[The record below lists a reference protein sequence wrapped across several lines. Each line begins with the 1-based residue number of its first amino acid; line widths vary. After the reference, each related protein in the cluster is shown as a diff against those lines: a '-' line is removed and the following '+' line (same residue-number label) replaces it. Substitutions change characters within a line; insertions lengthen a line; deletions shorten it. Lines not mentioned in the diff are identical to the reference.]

1 MTDLERS
8 VLDFYQISTAYPDV
22 WPADKNN
29 DSDGS
34 DGETMAAAAVSAKD
48 RERKAK
54 LNRRKSRYQALE
66 RAATQRQSTLPG
78 ADKGVQRDEPD
89 PLGTTDSVILALKRN
104 GLANVQDDPKLRN
117 RFLLSSTTF
126 SPAFFL
132 SQVHRDAST
141 EALVA
146 GIDVLSRSIDQKS
159 ASLKVL
165 VESNFERFVRAKATI
180 DNVYK
185 EMKYYGG
192 EPTPPPP
199 PRARPHS
206 RHSSRSGGFRGSISG
221 GVAGAG
227 GLGSPGATPPSDT
240 RKRNALVKESE
251 YGVLGIKVPL
261 LEVSAKAED
270 VWGPALG
277 GREKEETLRVLSGEL
292 SRFQEYVEASAAIT
306 ESIKRNDHESL
317 VEEYH
322 RARRFADEARALA
335 QELQK
340 KGAAAAAQ
348 AAQAAQAAKT
358 KGSRDKNGGP
368 GGKDDD
374 NDDNDAVLDESRPT
388 DAQMYQILLAARMWH
403 DVEDQIQVY
412 KRDVWRRL
420 TSMHS
425 NVVRGRSGAD
435 AAGGRGDQHMEL
447 IGLLLELGVEDN
459 PIWVWLLSRYDYL
472 KGKIQA
478 VCDRTKVE
486 IEVLRRRLAAADK
499 PAPHVIAAHLRS
511 IGRQTIESKI
521 GSLDSPDVIEL
532 WDKIHYFL
540 VSLLSAQGVLGEVL
554 EFWHTVEGFV
564 EGKTQKSLPSGYRG
578 EAQTH
583 HRLSQQGAV
592 DLQKGAVELVDL
604 IREHVF
610 SFFAGPPPEDVSL
623 LFSPIPLS
631 PRTPMST
638 TSLNGGFGGASGPLS
653 PNALR
658 DPRFNLDPKNPPPPS
673 PRRGEAWEKFA
684 FWPPWSNSVSGVH
697 YLSKYLALVGAGA
710 SEMAGIGSV
719 AGRGADATEV
729 ERLRTLVGAVRE
741 RCVAA
746 LCAAWNKDAENV
758 KYVEDWHRAA
768 DRRDVTKMP
777 AAFAAFEGAIL
788 SGMQKILYVSEA
800 MSKPG
805 AGDIVLPPPTKLLQ
819 MVRAQYVT
827 TLYKALSG
835 MVENAERPMK
845 RADDDWTTTDADGV
859 GYVAPPSA
867 TAMSS
872 AVMSLLHDSRAS
884 SIMDNGAF
892 NAGDRNVRMLLTLSN
907 LQSLRVEVVPR
918 LNTQFENAFSVKLTD
933 ETKTIRDVLGQIDT
947 RLFLSYTRPSVES
960 LRRIVRAGIIDAPP
974 VVAAASASA
983 SASAK
988 PREVRPYVYEALLLL
1003 VLVHSQVS
1011 TTAASLTQQ
1020 VLSHLLEQLSRE
1032 LLEAFKQQPRAAAS
1046 PSGAQYDLAGLM
1058 QATLDVEFIAQALSQ
1073 YTTERAS
1080 ELQGQIYQEL
1090 DARTDD
1096 DARARLQ
1103 GELPEMRSVLKRLRE
1118 ASKNEF
1124 ACFRKP
1130 KRSGGD
1136 RGERGERG
1144 GSRDGASSPAPQA
1157 GPGQGVPI

>member
-8 VLDFYQISTAYPDV
+8 VLDFYQISTAYPEV
-22 WPADKNN
+22 WPTDKNN
-29 DSDGS
+29 DSES
-34 DGETMAAAAVSAKD
+34 DGEGNRGGGGPASAKD
-48 RERKAK
+48 KERKTK

-104 GLANVQDDPKLRN
+104 GVKSVQDDPKLRN

-126 SPAFFL
+126 SPALFL
-132 SQVHRDAST
+132 SQVHTDAST
-141 EALVA
+141 DSLVA
-146 GIDVLSRSIDQKS
+146 GLDVLSRSIDQKS

-185 EMKYYGG
+185 EMKYHGS
-192 EPTPPPP
+192 EPTPP

-206 RHSSRSGGFRGSISG
+206 RHSSRSGGGYRGSISG
-221 GVAGAG
+221 GVSGGGA
-227 GLGSPGATPPSDT
+227 LGSPGTPPSNVAVTDT

-251 YGVLGIKVPL
+251 YGVLGIKTPL

-292 SRFQEYVEASAAIT
+292 SKFHEYVEASAAIT

-317 VEEYH
+317 IEEYH
-322 RARRFADEARALA
+322 RARRFADEARALV

-340 KGAAAAAQ
+340 KGAAASALKAANSNN
-348 AAQAAQAAKT
+348 
-358 KGSRDKNGGP
+358 KGSRDKNGGQN
-368 GGKDDD
+368 DDD
-374 NDDNDAVLDESRPT
+374 DDVLDESRPS

-403 DVEDQIQVY
+403 DVEDQIQAY

-425 NVVRGRSGAD
+425 NVTRGGRSGVD
-435 AAGGRGDQHMEL
+435 ASTGGGSARGDQHMEL

-486 IEVLRRRLAAADK
+486 IEVLRRRLASAEK

-521 GSLDSPDVIEL
+521 SSLDSPDVIEL

-540 VSLLSAQGVLGEVL
+540 VTLLSAQGILGEVV

-564 EGKTQKSLPSGYRG
+564 DGKTQKLLPSGYRG
-578 EAQTH
+578 ESQTH

-638 TSLNGGFGGASGPLS
+638 TSLSGGFGGGPGGANGPLS
-653 PNALR
+653 PNSLR

-710 SEMAGIGSV
+710 SEMASIGSV
-719 AGRGADATEV
+719 VGRGADPTEV
-729 ERLRTLVGAVRE
+729 ERLKMLVGAVRE

-800 MSKPG
+800 MNKPG

-835 MVENAERPMK
+835 MVENAERPVK
-845 RADDDWTTTDADGV
+845 KADDDWTTTDADGV

-867 TAMSS
+867 TAISS
-872 AVMSLLHDSRAS
+872 AVMSSLHDSRAS

-892 NAGDRNVRMLLTLSN
+892 DAGDRVSHFVHFIVVFAPSLTL
-907 LQSLRVEVVPR
+907 L
-918 LNTQFENAFSVKLTD
+918 
-933 ETKTIRDVLGQIDT
+933 
-947 RLFLSYTRPSVES
+947 
-960 LRRIVRAGIIDAPP
+960 
-974 VVAAASASA
+974 
-983 SASAK
+983 
-988 PREVRPYVYEALLLL
+988 
-1003 VLVHSQVS
+1003 
-1011 TTAASLTQQ
+1011 
-1020 VLSHLLEQLSRE
+1020 
-1032 LLEAFKQQPRAAAS
+1032 
-1046 PSGAQYDLAGLM
+1046 
-1058 QATLDVEFIAQALSQ
+1058 
-1073 YTTERAS
+1073 
-1080 ELQGQIYQEL
+1080 
-1090 DARTDD
+1090 
-1096 DARARLQ
+1096 
-1103 GELPEMRSVLKRLRE
+1103 
-1118 ASKNEF
+1118 
-1124 ACFRKP
+1124 
-1130 KRSGGD
+1130 
-1136 RGERGERG
+1136 
-1144 GSRDGASSPAPQA
+1144 
-1157 GPGQGVPI
+1157 

>member
-8 VLDFYQISTAYPDV
+8 VLDFYQISTSYPET

-29 DSDGS
+29 DSDAS
-34 DGETMAAAAVSAKD
+34 DGEAGASGSGSKD
-48 RERKAK
+48 KERKAK

-66 RAATQRQSTLPG
+66 RAATQRQSSLPGSG

-104 GLANVQDDPKLRN
+104 GVKSVQDDPKLRN

-126 SPAFFL
+126 SPALFL
-132 SQVHRDAST
+132 SQVHTDAST
-141 EALVA
+141 ESLVA
-146 GIDVLSRSIDQKS
+146 GLDVLSRSIDQKS

-185 EMKYYGG
+185 EMKYHGS
-192 EPTPPPP
+192 EPPAPTPPP
-199 PRARPHS
+199 RNRPHS
-206 RHSSRSGGFRGSISG
+206 RHSSRSGAFRGSISG
-221 GVAGAG
+221 GVG
-227 GLGSPGATPPSDT
+227 GGGILGSPGTPPGAISSAGNDT
-240 RKRNALVKESE
+240 RKRNALIKESE
-251 YGVLGIKVPL
+251 YGVMGIKTPL

-277 GREKEETLRVLSGEL
+277 GREKEETLRVVSGEL
-292 SRFQEYVEASAAIT
+292 SRFHDYVEASAAIT

-322 RARRFADEARALA
+322 KARRFADEARALV
-335 QELQK
+335 QELEK
-340 KGAAAAAQ
+340 KSAAASGGGAAAAA
-348 AAQAAQAAKT
+348 AAASAAKAAGT
-358 KGSRDKNGGP
+358 DGEA
-368 GGKDDD
+368 
-374 NDDNDAVLDESRPT
+374 DAGAAESRLT
-388 DAQMYQILLAARMWH
+388 DEQMYQILLAARMWH
-403 DVEDQIQVY
+403 DVEDQIQAY

-425 NVVRGRSGAD
+425 SVSRGGGRIDTGSSSSVG
-435 AAGGRGDQHMEL
+435 GGRGDQHMEL

-472 KGKIQA
+472 KGKIQVA
-478 VCDRTKVE
+478 CDRTKVE
-486 IEVLRRRLAAADK
+486 IEVLRRRLAAAEK
-499 PAPHVIAAHLRS
+499 PAPHVIATHLRS
-511 IGRQTIESKI
+511 LGRQTIESKI

-532 WDKIHYFL
+532 WDKVYFFL
-540 VSLLSAQGVLGEVL
+540 VGLLSAQGVLGEVV

-564 EGKTQKSLPSGYRG
+564 DGRTQKSLPVGYRG
-578 EAQTH
+578 ESQTH

-604 IREHVF
+604 IREHMF
-610 SFFAGPPPEDVSL
+610 SFFTGPPPEDVSL

-638 TSLNGGFGGASGPLS
+638 TSLGGGFGGAGGNGGGAGPLS
-653 PNALR
+653 PNSLR

-684 FWPPWSNSVSGVH
+684 FWPPWSNSISGVH
-697 YLSKYLALVGAGA
+697 YLSKLLALVGSGA
-710 SEMAGIGSV
+710 SEMASIGD
-719 AGRGADATEV
+719 ADPAEV
-729 ERLRTLVGAVRE
+729 ERLKTLVGAVRE

-746 LCAAWNKDAENV
+746 LCAAWNRDAENV
-758 KYVEDWHRAA
+758 KHVEDWHRSAE
-768 DRRDVTKMP
+768 RRDVTRMP
-777 AAFAAFEGAIL
+777 AAFNAFEGAIL
-788 SGMQKILYVSEA
+788 AGMQKILYVSEA

-805 AGDIVLPPPTKLLQ
+805 AGEIVLPPPPKLLQ

-835 MVENAERPMK
+835 MVENAERPVK
-845 RADDDWTTTDADGV
+845 KADDDWTTTDVDGV
-859 GYVAPPSA
+859 AYVAASTA
-867 TAMSS
+867 AMSS
-872 AVMSLLHDSRAS
+872 LGLGLGSDGRAAS
-884 SIMDNGAF
+884 AIMDNGAF

-907 LQSLRVEVVPR
+907 LQSLRAEVVPR

-947 RLFLSYTRPSVES
+947 RLFLSYTRPSVEE
-960 LRRIVRAGIIDAPP
+960 LRRIIRTGILNASPATTAPP
-974 VVAAASASA
+974 GG
-983 SASAK
+983 K
-988 PREVRPYVYEALLLL
+988 PREARPYVYEALLLL

-1020 VLSHLLEQLSRE
+1020 VLSHLLEQMSRE
-1032 LLEAFKQQPRAAAS
+1032 LLDAFKAYKPAPSSGAS
-1046 PSGAQYDLAGLM
+1046 AQYDLAGLM

-1130 KRSGGD
+1130 KRSGGGGGGGGD
-1136 RGERGERG
+1136 RT
-1144 GSRDGASSPAPQA
+1144 ASPAPN
-1157 GPGQGVPI
+1157 PSQGM

>member
-8 VLDFYQISTAYPDV
+8 VLDFYQISTAYPEV

-29 DSDGS
+29 DSDAS
-34 DGETMAAAAVSAKD
+34 DGENNAAAAAVSTKD
-48 RERKAK
+48 KERKTK

-66 RAATQRQSTLPG
+66 RAATQRQSTLPS

-104 GLANVQDDPKLRN
+104 GVKSVQDDPKLRN

-126 SPAFFL
+126 SPALFL
-132 SQVHRDAST
+132 SQVHTDAST
-141 EALVA
+141 DSLVA
-146 GIDVLSRSIDQKS
+146 GLDVLSRSIDQKS

-185 EMKYYGG
+185 EMKYHGS
-192 EPTPPPP
+192 EPTPP

-206 RHSSRSGGFRGSISG
+206 RHSSRTSGFRGSISG
-221 GVAGAG
+221 GVSG
-227 GLGSPGATPPSDT
+227 GGVLGSPGTPPAPAVADT
-240 RKRNALVKESE
+240 RKRNALIKESE
-251 YGVLGIKVPL
+251 YGVMGIKGPL

-292 SRFQEYVEASAAIT
+292 SRFHEYVEASAAIT

-317 VEEYH
+317 IEEYH
-322 RARRFADEARALA
+322 RARRFADEARALV

-340 KGAAAAAQ
+340 KGAAAAA
-348 AAQAAQAAKT
+348 AASKT
-358 KGSRDKNGGP
+358 PNKNGG
-368 GGKDDD
+368 GGDDD
-374 NDDNDAVLDESRPT
+374 DDVLDESRPS
-388 DAQMYQILLAARMWH
+388 DAQLYQILLAARMWH
-403 DVEDQIQVY
+403 DVEDQIQAY

-420 TSMHS
+420 TSMHNS
-425 NVVRGRSGAD
+425 VARGGGRAGGGVDASGGGASGA
-435 AAGGRGDQHMEL
+435 RGDQHMEL

-486 IEVLRRRLAAADK
+486 IEVLRRRLATADK
-499 PAPHVIAAHLRS
+499 PAPHIIAAHLRS

-540 VSLLSAQGVLGEVL
+540 ITLLSAQGILGEVV

-564 EGKTQKSLPSGYRG
+564 DGKTQKSLPSGYRG
-578 EAQTH
+578 ESQTH

-638 TSLNGGFGGASGPLS
+638 TSLSGGFGGPGGAANGPLS
-653 PNALR
+653 PNSLR

-697 YLSKYLALVGAGA
+697 FLSKLLALVGSGA
-710 SEMAGIGSV
+710 SEMASIGSV
-719 AGRGADATEV
+719 VGRGADPAEV
-729 ERLRTLVGAVRE
+729 ERLKTLVGAVRE

-800 MSKPG
+800 MNKPG

-835 MVENAERPMK
+835 MVENAERPVK
-845 RADDDWTTTDADGV
+845 KADDDWTTTDADGV

-867 TAMSS
+867 TAISS
-872 AVMSLLHDSRAS
+872 AVMSSLHDSRAS

-892 NAGDRNVRMLLTLSN
+892 NAGDRVRHGHCC
-907 LQSLRVEVVPR
+907 
-918 LNTQFENAFSVKLTD
+918 
-933 ETKTIRDVLGQIDT
+933 I
-947 RLFLSYTRPSVES
+947 
-960 LRRIVRAGIIDAPP
+960 PP
-974 VVAAASASA
+974 C
-983 SASAK
+983 
-988 PREVRPYVYEALLLL
+988 
-1003 VLVHSQVS
+1003 Q
-1011 TTAASLTQQ
+1011 TA
-1020 VLSHLLEQLSRE
+1020 
-1032 LLEAFKQQPRAAAS
+1032 
-1046 PSGAQYDLAGLM
+1046 
-1058 QATLDVEFIAQALSQ
+1058 
-1073 YTTERAS
+1073 
-1080 ELQGQIYQEL
+1080 
-1090 DARTDD
+1090 
-1096 DARARLQ
+1096 
-1103 GELPEMRSVLKRLRE
+1103 
-1118 ASKNEF
+1118 
-1124 ACFRKP
+1124 C
-1130 KRSGGD
+1130 
-1136 RGERGERG
+1136 
-1144 GSRDGASSPAPQA
+1144 
-1157 GPGQGVPI
+1157 